1 VPTAVVIRQPTAS
14 HFRQLRALALEAS
27 TAPDLSAAIAV
38 AADGLSRLLD
48 TRVRIAPIAPTDTAA
63 PRRPP
68 PVPWLPAT
76 GGGVVA
82 TPQPGTEATTTTEPQ
97 AVVIGSAT
105 ARVALGLH
113 GGTEW
118 EAVLDGTWES
128 PRQRLFLA
136 ELGRTLGAALQA
148 PALRTEA
155 ARANAVVAAAY
166 AFARRLGRIHAPESL
181 HQFIVDT
188 MAQATRARLGSLAVW
203 AEAEGAL
210 RIAATHGYPSVLV
223 EHVRVAPGAGVL
235 GRVFETRRPL
245 LVRDVAELE
254 GMRGRRPRYRTA
266 SFLALPLVTNSEV
279 LGVAT
284 FADREDD
291 RPFETADLTAARTLA
306 APAALAL
313 LNDRLADQTRQLA
326 HAATID
332 PLTGLYNRR
341 YFFTRIEEEIER
353 ARRYGLDLALLLADI
368 DDFKQINDSLG
379 HLAGD
384 YLLRQIAE
392 VLKRSVRVF
401 DVCTRFGG
409 EEFAILMP
417 GSGPGNAMIVA
428 ERIRS
433 RVEAASREE
442 GPLPPHLRI
451 TISLGL
457 TVLAADASAQELIA
471 RADRALYRAKA
482 AGKNCV
488 RME

>member
-1 VPTAVVIRQPTAS
+1 VPNVVVTRQPTAS
-14 HFRQLRALALEAS
+14 HFRRLRALALEAS
-27 TAPDLSAAIAV
+27 TAPDLSAATTA
-38 AADGLSRLLD
+38 AADGLTRLLE
-48 TRVRIAPIAPTDTAA
+48 TPVRIAPISPTDAAA

-68 PVPWLPAT
+68 APPWLPPV
-76 GGGVVA
+76 G
-82 TPQPGTEATTTTEPQ
+82 PGALAAPRPAVETAAAAEPR
-97 AVVIGSAT
+97 VLVIHPER

-113 GGTEW
+113 GGVEW
-118 EAVLDGTWES
+118 EAVLEGAWEGT
-128 PRQRLFLA
+128 RRRLFLV
-136 ELGRTLGAALQA
+136 ELARTLGAALQA

-155 ARANAVVAAAY
+155 ARASAIVAAAY
-166 AFARRLGRIHAPESL
+166 AFARRLGRLHAPASL

-203 AEAEGAL
+203 DEGEGTL

-223 EHVRVAPGAGVL
+223 EHVRVQPGAGVI
-235 GRVFETRRPL
+235 GRVFDTRRPL
-245 LVRDVAELE
+245 LVRDITALE
-254 GMRGRRPRYRTA
+254 GARARRPRYRTA
-266 SFLALPLVTNSEV
+266 SCLALPLITNSEV

-284 FADREDD
+284 FADRDD
-291 RPFETADLTAARTLA
+291 DQAFEPADLTAARTLA

-313 LNDRLADQTRQLA
+313 LNHRLADQTRQLA

-457 TVLAADASAQELIA
+457 TVLAADASAQELLA